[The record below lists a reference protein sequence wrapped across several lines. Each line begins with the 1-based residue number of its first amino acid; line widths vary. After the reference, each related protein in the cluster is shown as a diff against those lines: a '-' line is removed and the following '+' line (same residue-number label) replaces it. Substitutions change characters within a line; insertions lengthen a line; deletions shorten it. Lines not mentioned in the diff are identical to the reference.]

1 MRTRAG
7 TFLGIALGSLGL
19 GSLVC
24 FVFFN
29 FSGLAARANNLVYD
43 FLLTHAP
50 RKAPSG
56 RVAIIDIDDASLEK
70 YGQLPWPRSIL
81 ADLVTIALSS
91 GASAVAL
98 DIWMTEPDRSSP
110 VAVDSLLEK
119 NFGLN
124 LDLSAIP
131 PLAQDNDRYLRMV
144 IAGKPVA
151 LGAFAG
157 PVNQTPQ
164 ASELP
169 PAASVKTP
177 EGKERLKDFIKKADA
192 LIPPLPLFSSAAP
205 TGILN
210 LSPDAD
216 GVVRSLPALSRVG
229 NDIYPALP
237 LRALMIGLGESE
249 IELDGSENGLS
260 SLKIG
265 RSIIPVDKDGS
276 FRLRYLGPGRTLPF
290 YSAADILDGK
300 AGGEE
305 LEGKI
310 LFIGP
315 SAHTLV
321 NLSSTPFDPETP
333 TCEVLATA
341 ADNILAGSSIR
352 APDWGHVAMIAA
364 TYAASLCGV
373 AAFSLLTLPVY
384 AALML
389 ALFGAMAGAVW
400 LLFINGLF
408 VSPAAPFLAV
418 ILAGAAIVPCRY
430 WLEQK
435 RRRKLQ
441 LAFGHYV
448 SPEIVTK
455 IVAAGDQLLQGEQKH
470 ITVLFSDVR
479 NFTSISEKL
488 EPRQLVEL
496 LNQYFT
502 PMTACVISQKGTL
515 DKFIG
520 DALMAFWNAP
530 LDVENHSERAAR
542 AALDMQKALA
552 AMRSRIK
559 REFGVELRM
568 GLGLSAGVAHVGN
581 MGSSDLM
588 NYTCIGET
596 VNLASRLE
604 GLCKIY
610 GVGIIAS
617 ASVKDACPP
626 DFNFL
631 ELDNVIVKGVAKPII
646 IYTLPDAE
654 DGLDSEAREAWR
666 SALRAYYAG
675 DFKAAKAGFES
686 ASACSFLKTAAN
698 LFIKRC
704 AELKSFDKN
713 NWSGVWKYTEK

>member
-7 TFLGIALGSLGL
+7 TFLGIALGSLAL

-24 FVFFN
+24 YIFFN

-43 FLLTHAP
+43 YLLTHTPREAP
-50 RKAPSG
+50 GG

-81 ADLVTIALSS
+81 ADLVTIALSA
-91 GASAVAL
+91 GASAIAL

-144 IAGKPVA
+144 IDGKPVA

-157 PVNQTPQ
+157 SVNQDQQ

-169 PAASVKTP
+169 PAAIVKTP
-177 EGKERLKDFIKKADA
+177 EGKERLKNFIKKADG
-192 LIPPLPLFSSAAP
+192 LIPPLPLFSSAAL
-205 TGILN
+205 TGVLN
-210 LSPDAD
+210 LSPDED
-216 GVVRSLPALSRVG
+216 GVVRSLPALTRVAD
-229 NDIYPALP
+229 DIYPALS

-260 SLKIG
+260 ALKIG
-265 RSIIPVDKDGS
+265 RLIIPVDKDGS
-276 FRLRYLGPGRTLPF
+276 LGLVYHGPRRTMPF
-290 YSAADILDGK
+290 YSAADV
-300 AGGEE
+300 
-305 LEGKI
+305 LEGKVGREELDEKI
-310 LFIGP
+310 VFIGP
-315 SAHTLV
+315 SAYTQI

-333 TCEVLATA
+333 TSEVLATA
-341 ADNILAGSSIR
+341 TDNILSESSIR
-352 APDWGHVAMIAA
+352 VPSWGGAAIIAA

-373 AAFSLLTLPVY
+373 AAFSLLTLPIY
-384 AALML
+384 AAIML
-389 ALFGAMAGAVW
+389 LLIAAMAGAAW
-400 LLFINGLF
+400 LLFLNGLF
-408 VSPAAPFLAV
+408 VSPAAPILAV
-418 ILAGAAIVPCRY
+418 ILAGGAIVPCRY

-455 IVAAGDQLLQGEQKH
+455 IVAAGDQLLLGEQKQV
-470 ITVLFSDVR
+470 TVLFSDVR
-479 NFTSISEKL
+479 NFTTISEKL

-496 LNQYFT
+496 LNKYFT

-530 LDVENHSERAAR
+530 LDVASHSAKAVL
-542 AALDMQKALA
+542 AALEMQKALA
-552 AMRSRIK
+552 AMRTGIK
-559 REFGVELRM
+559 KEFGVELHM

-581 MGSSDLM
+581 MGSNDLM

-626 DFNFL
+626 DFDFL
-631 ELDNVIVKGVAKPII
+631 ELDNVIVKGLARPIR
-646 IYTLPDAE
+646 IYTIPDAA
-654 DGLDSEAREAWR
+654 DDLDSEAREAWE
-666 SALRAYYAG
+666 SALDAYRAG
-675 DFKAAKAGFES
+675 DFAAAKAGFES
-686 ASACSFLKTAAN
+686 ASACSFMKTASE

-704 AELKSFDKN
+704 VSLKSVGKE